1 MSERKPRWWL
11 RILSIVVV
19 VGLLAGAAEVALRLI
34 IPGIIAGAVRS
45 ELNMT
50 EDHPV
55 DVTLGGSALVSAVQ
69 GKVGDASIAVPNI
82 PLLEGVETDAAL
94 HAAAIPF
101 NPLEGE
107 LSDGEVELVVP
118 KDQLGAV
125 VDLLTSGVAQTG
137 EVRDGALVVGRSIEM
152 FGQEVQLAASIGI
165 TVVDG
170 SVEITPLG
178 VKAAGFD
185 LTAEQISAA
194 TGDLLDPVLQPQT
207 VCIRDQLPRG
217 VTLTDISLSSTGSAT
232 IRADLD
238 PGILSDPAEQAQ
250 GTCK

>member
-11 RILSIVVV
+11 RILGVVV
-19 VGLLAGAAEVALRLI
+19 VIGVLAGAAEVALRLI
-34 IPGIIAGAVRS
+34 IPGVIAGAVRS
-45 ELNMT
+45 ELKMT

-55 DVTLGGSALVSAVQ
+55 DVSLGGSALISALQ
-69 GKVGDASIAVPNI
+69 GQVGNVTIDVPNI
-82 PLLEGVETDAAL
+82 PLLEGVETDASL
-94 HAAAIPF
+94 QAAAVPF

-107 LSDGEVELVVP
+107 ITDGSVELTVP

-125 VDLLTSGVAQTG
+125 VDLLTSGVAQTA
-137 EVRDGALVVGRSIEM
+137 EVSDGALVVGRSIEM

-170 SVEITPLG
+170 AVQIEPLG

-194 TGDLLDPVLQPQT
+194 TGDLLDPVLKPQT
-207 VCIRDQLPRG
+207 VCILDQLPRG
-217 VTLTDISLSSTGSAT
+217 VTLTDIGLSSTGSAT

-238 PGILSDPAEQAQ
+238 PSILSDPAQQEQ
-250 GTCK
+250 GSCS